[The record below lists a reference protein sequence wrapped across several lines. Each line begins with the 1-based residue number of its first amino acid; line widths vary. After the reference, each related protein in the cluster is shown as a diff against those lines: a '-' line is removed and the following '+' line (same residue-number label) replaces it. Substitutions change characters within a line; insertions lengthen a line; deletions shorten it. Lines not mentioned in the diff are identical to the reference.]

1 MACFLIPAGEAVVT
15 TIAAAIVKSKE
26 KKKDRSDI
34 SFENTDIEHKI
45 PVSDDMNSTKIPL
58 SRKLGWLNIMLWG
71 GAALLLFEH
80 IWHGEV
86 VPWFP
91 FLTAAS
97 SPESAADMFH
107 EMFTAGIA
115 MAAMVTVVWL
125 IIVGIVSLIEKKSSK
140 ALSEQK

>member
-26 KKKDRSDI
+26 KKTDRSDI
-34 SFENTDIEHKI
+34 SFENTDIERKI
-45 PVSDDMNSTKIPL
+45 PVSDAVISTKIPL
-58 SRKLGWLNIMLWG
+58 SRKLSWLNIMLWG
-71 GAALLLFEH
+71 GAVLLLFEH

-115 MAAMVTVVWL
+115 MAAIVTVVWL
-125 IIVGIVSLIEKKSSK
+125 IIVGVVSLIEKKSSK